1 MRIHLLTFS
10 NPTKGK
16 ADTLESIQ
24 MLQEAAQKQ
33 GHVLDIIYA
42 KNCQLEFVKKPR
54 VLLDG
59 KPIKGVK
66 VLIVKP
72 TFGGA
77 ELDYHISTIK
87 QFETLKCP
95 VINTHGPVTRA
106 KNKIRSMQVLLKKG
120 IPMPKSYVVRDA
132 EYLEEMVE
140 DIGKFPVII
149 KAINRSQG
157 AGVSIVESKR
167 GLRSIVEMFVEN
179 DASAPLIVQEY
190 IKESSGKDIRVFV
203 VGGKIVA
210 AMDRIAKRRG
220 EFRSNFSLGGKV
232 KIAELTDEEKK
243 LAKAATKALG
253 LDIAG
258 VDLIRSK
265 NGTKVLEVNS
275 NPGLKGITQATGVD
289 VAGAIIKYAVK
300 CAKKGE
306 TLAAPK
312 KKKVVKKKASK

>member
-10 NPTKGK
+10 NPARSKG
-16 ADTLESIQ
+16 DTLESIQ
-24 MLQEAAQKQ
+24 LLEEAAQKQ
-33 GHVLDIIYA
+33 GHVLDLIYA
-42 KNCQLEFVKKPR
+42 KNCQLEFLKKPR

-59 KPIKGVK
+59 KPLKGIN

-72 TFGGA
+72 TFGGK

-87 QFETLKCP
+87 QFETGKYP
-95 VINTHGPVTRA
+95 VINMHGPVTRA

-120 IPMPKSYVVRDA
+120 IPMPKSYVVRSP
-132 EYLEEMVE
+132 EYIEEMVD

-167 GLRSIVEMFVEN
+167 GLRSIIEMFVE
-179 DASAPLIVQEY
+179 DDTSAPMIIQEY

-203 VGGKIVA
+203 VGGKIIA

-220 EFRSNFSLGGKV
+220 EFRSNFSLGGRV
-232 KIAELTDEEKK
+232 KIAELSDEEKR
-243 LAKAATKALG
+243 LAKAAAKALG

-265 NGTKVLEVNS
+265 NGTKVIEVNS

-300 CAKKGE
+300 RAEKGE
-306 TLAAPK
+306 
-312 KKKVVKKKASK
+312 